1 MIDIIAVTYGQNE
14 ELKCFINSIKSQT
27 SDKWKLTIIHD
38 GPNPELESELITEN
52 YLVHDKVVFIQHPNR
67 FNDYGHSLRKWAVEN
82 VVNNEYLLITNA
94 DNYYTPNMVEEVLR
108 RDEDLIYFNL
118 VHSHSNRNNN
128 NKSTYGFM
136 DSKLICGCVDM
147 GNVVVKSNISKKVGF
162 NSTEFA
168 ADWIYFDE
176 IIKLGVTQYK
186 INKVL
191 FVHN

>member
-1 MIDIIAVTYGQNE
+1 MIDIVAVTYGQNE
-14 ELKCFINSIKSQT
+14 VLKCFINSIKSQT

-38 GPNPELESELITEN
+38 GPNPELMNELSSEG
-52 YLVHDKVVFIQHPNR
+52 YLVNDKVVFIQHPNR
-67 FNDYGHSLRKWAVEN
+67 INDYGHSLRKWAVEN
-82 VVNNEYLLITNA
+82 VVTNEYLLITNA
-94 DNYYTPNMVEEVLR
+94 DNYYTPNMVEEVLT

-118 VHSHSNRNNN
+118 IHSHGNRNNN

-136 DSKLICGCVDM
+136 DSKLICGFVDM